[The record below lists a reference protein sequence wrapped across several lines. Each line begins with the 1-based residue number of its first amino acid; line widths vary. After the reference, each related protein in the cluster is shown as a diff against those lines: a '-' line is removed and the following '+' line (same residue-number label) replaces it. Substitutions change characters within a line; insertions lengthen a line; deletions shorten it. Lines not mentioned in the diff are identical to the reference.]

1 MPVGSI
7 LLIIGAVVGAA
18 TSAASSGVNAKRTRE
33 ANEEGLRLANIQRQ
47 DKLKLDEANEKMN
60 KWNQRFQKKQL
71 DFQKGEA
78 RKNRAERS
86 EQKGYER
93 RQGFFADSINLMN
106 TNPAVRQGFMDT
118 FRRPV

>member
-1 MPVGSI
+1 MAIVAA
-7 LLIIGAVVGAA
+7 II
-18 TSAASSGVNAKRTRE
+18 SGVIAGGTAIGVGVSNAKRTRE